1 MTSLGIF
8 RKCQYTAKIS
18 LTLGTRLCSN
28 KIMND
33 SIMQKLDRNS
43 TPNSSMEPRVR
54 SKLIKTLEAKRKRAI
69 DPVEQGLMEAQSN
82 IIQEILEDA
91 LESKSLHGIFK
102 EAPVTSDVISIR
114 EIKINRDL
122 SHVDVS
128 L

>member
-1 MTSLGIF
+1 
-8 RKCQYTAKIS
+8 
-18 LTLGTRLCSN
+18 
-28 KIMND
+28 MND